1 MPFVYQQAFGNIY
14 YVPWPKGS
22 YDEKFVEELEHL
34 FMLHPASNQLPL
46 ARRAKA
52 GVRTKTPPDP
62 RAIYGRDPWTS
73 VPQKDFIIHGYSGT
87 SGNRHNINPHL
98 IDGQNN
104 PDDQEIANIGPIP
117 RGRYRIS
124 DIDHHSS
131 KGRLVLD
138 LDPLPKS
145 ASYPG
150 TNTFHR
156 SNFRIHGA
164 NPLFPNDS
172 SEGCIVIA
180 LDARNKINDIVS
192 KKKDRLLIVTR

>member
-1 MPFVYQQAFGNIY
+1 M
-14 YVPWPKGS
+14 
-22 YDEKFVEELEHL
+22 
-34 FMLHPASNQLPL
+34 
-46 ARRAKA
+46 
-52 GVRTKTPPDP
+52 
-62 RAIYGRDPWTS
+62 
-73 VPQKDFIIHGYSGT
+73 
-87 SGNRHNINPHL
+87 
-98 IDGQNN
+98 
-104 PDDQEIANIGPIP
+104 P

-124 DIDHHSS
+124 DIDNHSS

-180 LDARNKINDIVS
+180 LDARNKINDIVG